1 MDPFGGAFL
10 GKSRLPRKTHIQL
23 CNANFDRIETKNDEK
38 LLYLLVA
45 VHFMQRQLKMKN
57 GRIETKHAEIETTK
71 DLIVLSLKTVHIH
84 AAKINHCRSRASY
97 KLAQGL

>member
-1 MDPFGGAFL
+1 MWTHSGGEFL

-23 CNANFDRIETKNDEK
+23 CNANFDRIETKNDEND
-38 LLYLLVA
+38 VT
-45 VHFMQRQLKMKN
+45 VHFMKRQLKMKN
-57 GRIETKHAEIETTK
+57 GRIEKKHAEIETTK